1 MSYLCP
7 LCEESLLPHTS
18 GKEYFCENNH
28 HFDLAKEGYLNLLPV
43 QEKHSKDPGDSRQM
57 IRARNS
63 FLEAGF
69 YSPLVR
75 ALVEIIDSL
84 KESDQ
89 AMKLLDL
96 GCGEGYY
103 SRQIEKLC
111 RNSDQLELHGLDIAK
126 NAIRTAAKKQANAKF
141 IVASSNKPPYADRY
155 FDLVFR
161 IYAPSNDQQLKRI
174 IKTGGALLI
183 VTPGPRHLWQL
194 KEFIYKDVKEH
205 SLEVDL
211 PECFDLME
219 SRRISFKITPDQ
231 EQRMALL
238 HMTPFAWRVNEE
250 LEKRIHDPATLEIET
265 DFVLTLAVQARSNA
279 SE

>member
-7 LCEESLLPHTS
+7 LCEEPLLPHTS

-43 QEKHSKDPGDSRQM
+43 QEKRSKDPGDNRQM
-57 IRARNS
+57 IHARNS

-69 YSPLVR
+69 YSPLAR
-75 ALVEIIDSL
+75 ALVEIVDSL

-89 AMKLLDL
+89 KMKLLDL

-111 RNSDQLELHGLDIAK
+111 QNSNQLELHGLDIAK
-126 NAIRTAAKKQANAKF
+126 NAIKIAAKKQANARF
-141 IVASSNKPPYADRY
+141 IVASSNKPPYADHY

-174 IKTGGALLI
+174 IKTDGALLI

-194 KEFIYKDVKEH
+194 REFIYEKVNEH
-205 SLEVDL
+205 SLELEL
-211 PECFDLME
+211 PNGFELVN
-219 SRRISFKITPDQ
+219 SQRISYKIISDQ
-231 EQRMALL
+231 DERMTLL
-238 HMTPFAWRVNEE
+238 QMTPFAWRADEDCQ
-250 LEKRIHDPATLEIET
+250 KRIHESVELEIEA
-265 DFVLTLAVQARSNA
+265 DFVLTLLKETLNKS
-279 SE
+279 

>member
-7 LCEESLLPHTS
+7 LCEKLLLPHTS
-18 GKEYFCENNH
+18 GKEYLCENNH

-43 QEKHSKDPGDSRQM
+43 QEKRSKDPGDNQQM
-57 IRARNS
+57 IRARSS

-75 ALVEIIDSL
+75 ALVEIVDSL

-89 AMKLLDL
+89 KMKLLDL

-126 NAIRTAAKKQANAKF
+126 NAIKIAAKKQNNAKF
-141 IVASSNKPPYADRY
+141 IVASSNKPPYADHY
-155 FDLVFR
+155 FDLIFK

-174 IKTGGALLI
+174 IKPDGTLLI

-194 KEFIYKDVKEH
+194 KEFIYEKVNEH
-205 SLEVDL
+205 SLELEL
-211 PECFDLME
+211 PNGFELVN
-219 SRRISFKITPDQ
+219 SQRISYKIIPDQ
-231 EQRMALL
+231 DERMTLL
-238 HMTPFAWRVNEE
+238 QMTPFAWRADEDCQ
-250 LEKRIHDPATLEIET
+250 KRIHEPAELEIET
-265 DFVLTLAVQARSNA
+265 DFVLTLLKSL
-279 SE
+279 